1 MNMTKSDESFL
12 TAQPWMRRD
21 DESAKAF
28 AGFQT
33 YRGMEPEVRS
43 VTGAY
48 RLHRDNPKAMQAPDY
63 FYGWGRKYA
72 WKERAGAY
80 DAYRDWLDLRAADE
94 ERGKARRNRRIA
106 LGNALQKLNQCIGNI
121 DPSDASVREVMPA
134 LTGVV
139 KELRAEYDD
148 EPTVRQQVTTYDGG
162 NGGFGVLAQRAADL
176 TDEELAAQYRQLNR
190 DPGAAND

>member
-1 MNMTKSDESFL
+1 
-12 TAQPWMRRD
+12 
-21 DESAKAF
+21 
-28 AGFQT
+28 
-33 YRGMEPEVRS
+33 

-72 WKERAGAY
+72 WKERAAAY

-121 DPSDASVREVMPA
+121 DPNDASVREVMPA
-134 LTGVV
+134 LTSVV